1 MIKIFFSYCH
11 ADEGLRDEL
20 EKSLAML
27 KRQGHITSFH
37 DRRILSGSD
46 FDDSIDAN
54 MSDAN
59 ITLFLVSRDF
69 LASDYCMNTEM
80 KLAEE
85 RHAKDETHIIPIIL
99 RPCEWAEVPLFS
111 KLLGGTTDNKP
122 VTKYADLDDAF
133 LDISKRLRAVVKDLQ
148 ERSSASQKPVEA
160 IAAPTAPI
168 NRGAGIHT
176 PRSSNLSV
184 KKTFSDHDKDVFLD
198 EAYAFIKSYFEG
210 SLQEL
215 CDRNP
220 ELSHRIKAMDNT
232 SFSATIYKNGKTA
245 SACTIFQGGSF
256 GKGIAYKSS
265 ETSERIS
272 MNGQI
277 TVENDDQKLFLRNG
291 MFGGFGWDQN
301 DKKLTFEGGAEV
313 FWADFIRPI
322 QGGC

>member
-11 ADEGLRDEL
+11 ADEDLRDEL

-27 KRQGHITSFH
+27 KRQGKITSFH
-37 DRRILSGSD
+37 DRRIISGSN
-46 FDDSIDAN
+46 FDNAIDRN
-54 MSDAN
+54 MSDAD

-85 RHAKDETHIIPIIL
+85 RHLKGSTHIIPIIL
-99 RPCEWAEVPLFS
+99 RPCEWNEVPLFS

-133 LDISKRLRAVVKDLQ
+133 LDISKRIRAVVKDLQ
-148 ERSSASQKPVEA
+148 AKSAVSDAPAKAKAVPAVPVA
-160 IAAPTAPI
+160 RPASLQM
-168 NRGAGIHT
+168 

-215 CDRNP
+215 TERNP
-220 ELSHRIKAMDNT
+220 ELTHRIKAMDNT
-232 SFSATIYKNGKTA
+232 SFTATIYRDGKTA

-256 GKGIAYKSS
+256 GKGIAYSSS
-265 ETSERIS
+265 ETSSRNS

-277 TVENDDQKLFLRNG
+277 TVGHDDQKLFLSDG
-291 MFGGFGWDQN
+291 MFSSFNGRN
-301 DKKLTFEGGAEV
+301 KDKKLTFEGGAEV
-313 FWADFIRPI
+313 FWSDFIRPI
-322 QGGC
+322 QGGY

>member
-80 KLAEE
+80 SLAEE
-85 RHAKDETHIIPIIL
+85 RHGRGETHIIPIIL

-133 LDISKRLRAVVKDLQ
+133 LDISKRIRAVVKDLQ
-148 ERSSASQKPVEA
+148 DRSSASQTPLA
-160 IAAPTAPI
+160 TTAMTAAPVKRSAERHI
-168 NRGAGIHT
+168 

-198 EAYAFIKSYFEG
+198 DAYGFIKSYFEG

-215 CDRNP
+215 TERNP
-220 ELSHRIKAMDNT
+220 ELTHRIKAMDNT
-232 SFSATIYKNGKTA
+232 SFTATIYRDGKTA
-245 SACTIFQGGSF
+245 SACTIFQGSSF
-256 GKGIAYKSS
+256 GKGIAYSSS
-265 ETSERIS
+265 ETSSRNS

-277 TVENDDQKLFLRNG
+277 TVGYDDQKLFLNDG
-291 MFGGFGWDQN
+291 MFSVFNSGN
-301 DKKLTFEGGAEV
+301 KDKKLTFEGGAEV
-313 FWADFIRPI
+313 FWLDFIRPI
-322 QGGC
+322 QGGY

>member
-11 ADEGLRDEL
+11 ADEDLRDEL

-27 KRQGHITSFH
+27 KRQEKITSFH
-37 DRRILSGSD
+37 DRRIISGSN
-46 FDDSIDAN
+46 FDDAIDTN
-54 MSDAN
+54 MSDADV
-59 ITLFLVSRDF
+59 TLFLVSRDF

-80 KLAEE
+80 MLAEE
-85 RHAKDETHIIPIIL
+85 RHTKGSTHIIPVIL

-122 VTKYADLDDAF
+122 VTKHADLDDAF
-133 LDISKRLRAVVKDLQ
+133 LDISKRIRAVVKDLQ
-148 ERSSASQKPVEA
+148 DRSSASQKPVEA

-256 GKGIAYKSS
+256 GKGISYASG
-265 ETSERIS
+265 ETSARNS
-272 MNGQI
+272 MSGQI
-277 TVENDDQKLFLRNG
+277 SVGHDDQKLFLSGN
-291 MFGGFGWDQN
+291 MYSIFGQGN
-301 DKKLTFEGGAEV
+301 KEKKLTFEGGAEV
-313 FWADFIRPI
+313 FWSNLMSPI
-322 QGGC
+322 QGGY